1 MTTPTFDLEQDVS
14 VTIGQRT
21 RFGWI
26 VDIWTNDT
34 LGIVFEDDS
43 SLIAEYFNTKLV
55 RRVPDME
62 LLARAGG
69 GSTASVGTEKERIRP
84 CTEFWRMS

>member
-14 VTIGQRT
+14 VTMGQRT

-34 LGIVFEDDS
+34 LGIVFEDDP
-43 SLIAEYFNTKLV
+43 SLIAEYFNTELV

-69 GSTASVGTEKERIRP
+69 RLPK
-84 CTEFWRMS
+84 